1 MQIKEALLPTRSTS
15 TVAAFFERLG
25 CVITRDGSSV
35 TVRIGQSRVRF
46 VEGDFDGSHHLAFT
60 IPAGTSDN
68 ARHWLEQRTP
78 LLSIDDRTEF
88 EGPGSWNSCSMY
100 FDGPDSQV
108 LELIERRGL
117 PSRHVESFTA
127 ADLECVSEIGVAVPD
142 VLAAVATLRAAGIRP
157 YGNEPTGDF
166 AAVGDIDGLLIL
178 VTPGRAWFPTTS
190 RYVADTP
197 VTVNTSVERGL
208 SLGAGKSLRPATT
221 SPADRAP
228 TG

>member
-1 MQIKEALLPTRSTS
+1 M
-15 TVAAFFERLG
+15 
-25 CVITRDGSSV
+25 
-35 TVRIGQSRVRF
+35 
-46 VEGDFDGSHHLAFT
+46 
-60 IPAGTSDN
+60 
-68 ARHWLEQRTP
+68 
-78 LLSIDDRTEF
+78 
-88 EGPGSWNSCSMY
+88 
-100 FDGPDSQV
+100 
-108 LELIERRGL
+108 
-117 PSRHVESFTA
+117 
-127 ADLECVSEIGVAVPD
+127 SEIGVAVPD